1 MNSYQAFSA
10 QENDVAANLAFFLL
24 DKTGSIFGCWK
35 GKLSDREQY
44 SLFGSAFFGSQTL
57 AINGNNETI
66 RAADF
71 SISWAE
77 AQTIVMD
84 MDVCILSTSK
94 AA

>member
-35 GKLSDREQY
+35 GNLSEQEQY

-66 RAADF
+66 RSADF

-84 MDVCILSTSK
+84 IDVTILNTSK